1 MKNCK
6 SCKKEI
12 DVGATKCPH
21 CQAYQI
27 WHKNPQIYS
36 IAFSMVFMV
45 PFFYITGIF
54 WSPKYED
61 YKEKIV
67 VQFQSESNVDGNHVV
82 NYKITNKSDIA
93 WNDISYNVI
102 SYDKNGVV
110 IISES
115 DHEYRWLLPSNESVI
130 LSAKVSKDEK
140 IVRRELTITSLKK
153 ERF

>member
-1 MKNCK
+1 
-6 SCKKEI
+6 
-12 DVGATKCPH
+12 
-21 CQAYQI
+21 
-27 WHKNPQIYS
+27 
-36 IAFSMVFMV
+36 MVFMV